1 MSFLYNQGFK
11 QYYDEFLRQDDRLD
25 LVKQVIDWGAFR
37 PIIARV
43 YDDGPGRAGRPHN
56 DEVVM
61 FRCLV
66 LQAWYGLSD
75 PGLEQQLKTNI
86 CFMNFVGFD
95 ARIPDY
101 STVWRF
107 RERLALTGALG
118 ELWAELQG
126 QLKAKGLVVREG
138 VIQDATFIES
148 DTGRKRM
155 SEEKK
160 KKKNGEPI
168 VYTGWQL
175 SHMDDHSTFTVK
187 NNQVFHGDK
196 LHVLMDS
203 KTQLIVEFETSTAS
217 LHDSQVSLVGM
228 GDKYAFRDK
237 GYAGC
242 HDLPAGTVDYTL
254 HKAARNTPLNEYQI
268 MENRLISRI
277 RALVERPFAVIKR
290 VFNNGRTR
298 LKRSYRVNVENFF
311 RCLDYDLYQLVT
323 IEKRKKRAAQAI

>member
-11 QYYDEFLRQDDRLD
+11 QYYDEFLKKDDRLNH
-25 LVKQVIDWGAFR
+25 VKQAINWEAFR

-43 YDDGPGRAGRPHN
+43 FYDGPGKAGRPHN
-56 DEVVM
+56 DEIVM

-66 LQAWYGLSD
+66 LQNWHGLSD

-107 RERLALTGALG
+107 RERLAETGVLNL
-118 ELWAELQG
+118 LWAELQR
-126 QLKAKGLVVREG
+126 QLKAKGLAVREG

-148 DTGRKRM
+148 DIGRKRM

-160 KKKNGEPI
+160 KKEKGEPI
-168 VYTGWQL
+168 VYTEKQL
-175 SHMDDHSTFTVK
+175 AHMDDHSSFTVK
-187 NNQVFHGDK
+187 NGQVFHGDK
-196 LHVLMDS
+196 LHVLMDA

-217 LHDSQVSLVGM
+217 VHDSQVSLVKE
-228 GDKYAFRDK
+228 GDQYAFRDK

-242 HDLPAGTVDYTL
+242 HDLPPGTTDFTMN
-254 HKAARNTPLNEYQI
+254 KAQRGRPLDEYEI
-268 MENRLISRI
+268 KENRLISGI
-277 RALVERPFAVIKR
+277 RDRVERPFSVMKR
-290 VFNNGRTR
+290 VFRNERTR
-298 LKRSYRVNVENFF
+298 LKRFHRVHAENFF
-311 RCLDYDLYQLVT
+311 RCLNYNLYHLVT
-323 IEKRKKRAAQAI
+323 IKHREQRVA

>member
-25 LVKQVIDWGAFR
+25 RVKQVIDWEAFR
-37 PIIARV
+37 PIIAGV
-43 YDDGPGRAGRPHN
+43 YDDGPGKAGRPHN

-66 LQAWYGLSD
+66 LQGWHGLSD
-75 PGLEQQLKTNI
+75 PGLEAQLKTNI

-95 ARIPDY
+95 TRIPDY

-107 RERLALTGALG
+107 RERLAETGVL
-118 ELWAELQG
+118 EVLWAELQR
-126 QLKAKGLVVREG
+126 QLRLEGLVVREG

-155 SEEKK
+155 AEEKK

-168 VYTGWQL
+168 VYTRKQL

-187 NNQVFHGDK
+187 NGQVFHGDK
-196 LHVLMDS
+196 LHVLMDAKS
-203 KTQLIVEFETSTAS
+203 QLIVEFETSTAC
-217 LHDSQVSLVGM
+217 LHDSQVSLVRE

-242 HDLPAGTVDYTL
+242 NDLPPGTVDFTMN
-254 HKAARNTPLNEYQI
+254 KASRDHPLDENQVQ
-268 MENRLISRI
+268 ENRLISGI
-277 RALVERPFAVIKR
+277 RARVERPFSVIKR
-290 VFNNGRTR
+290 VFNNERTR
-298 LKRSYRVNVENFF
+298 LKRIHRVHAENFF
-311 RCLDYDLYQLVT
+311 RCLNYNLYHLVT
-323 IEKRKKRAAQAI
+323 IKRREQPVA